1 MSISVGLHELRDK
14 IDEFHTDPY
23 LLTVSDDGRAHTV
36 AVAVAWDGDVILIGA
51 GNTSRRNAGAR
62 PLVALLWPPNATGEF
77 SLIVDADAKRVDETQ
92 VWLEPTRAVL
102 HRPAPSGDGSD
113 CEPVL

>member
-36 AVAVAWDGDVILIGA
+36 AVAVALRRVVPPDEI
-51 GNTSRRNAGAR
+51 TSSSPSHWTPTATLCAR
-62 PLVALLWPPNATGEF
+62 PS
-77 SLIVDADAKRVDETQ
+77 SLTVSR
-92 VWLEPTRAVL
+92 
-102 HRPAPSGDGSD
+102 
-113 CEPVL
+113 